1 MKLVRC
7 ISSVLSVA
15 IAATGA
21 GCSHKESTRVMDPG
35 RASAPEILEAHLV
48 TDRAALQ
55 SAVGLAT
62 TSPVV
67 TRALR
72 EAPNPRLNR
81 FYQYALRAEG
91 KMSDGSR
98 VGVTVLPH
106 IVDFDSTHAVF
117 VTLLERDGRQ
127 IADVSELII
136 GREPT
141 SLEPGFHPIPIGD
154 RVGWIRGDESYL
166 AGIDGTVK
174 LSPQKRSWQKFVEC
188 LLDNAQSG
196 CAAGGGLGGAIAP
209 EVPYSRA
216 IGCAIGVAL
225 VAIGCGMSYLR

>member
-7 ISSVLSVA
+7 VAFVLPVA
-15 IAATGA
+15 IAAGA
-21 GCSHKESTRVMDPG
+21 GCSRRESTRVVDPAPG
-35 RASAPEILEAHLV
+35 SAPEILEAHLV
-48 TDRAALQ
+48 TDRTALEG
-55 SAVGLAT
+55 AVRLASG
-62 TSPVV
+62 SPVV

-81 FYQYALRAEG
+81 CYQYALRAEG

-98 VGVTVLPH
+98 VGVTILPH

-117 VTLLERDGRQ
+117 VSLLERDGRQ
-127 IADVSELII
+127 VADVSELIL

-154 RVGWIRGDESYL
+154 RVGWIRGDGSYL
-166 AGIDGTVK
+166 VGGDGVVR

-188 LLDNAQSG
+188 LMDNAQNG
-196 CAAGGGLGGAIAP
+196 CAAGSGLGGAIAP
-209 EVPYSRA
+209 EVPYVRA
-216 IGCAIGVAL
+216 VGCAVGVAL